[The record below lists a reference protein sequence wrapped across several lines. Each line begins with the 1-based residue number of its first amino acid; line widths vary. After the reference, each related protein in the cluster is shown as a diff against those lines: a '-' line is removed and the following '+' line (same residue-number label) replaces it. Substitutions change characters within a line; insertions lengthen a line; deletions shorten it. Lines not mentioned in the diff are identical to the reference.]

1 MGSGTEERHTGGT
14 VRAPS
19 PRVLSAVRI
28 ATRDSQASLVSAHDL
43 FLDCRCVQGHAQ
55 QGPVYAAAR
64 KAALMQPLNPAAHN
78 ILGLASGES

>member
-1 MGSGTEERHTGGT
+1 
-14 VRAPS
+14 
-19 PRVLSAVRI
+19 VLSAVHI
-28 ATRDSQASLVSAHDL
+28 TRWASQTWLVLAHDL
-43 FLDCRCVQGHAQ
+43 FLGDCRFVQGRAQ